1 MYGWCTYP
9 RFIHRKK
16 TIFILALVT
25 SALIVLTL
33 FTFPRG
39 TPVISDMSLYGAK
52 DSDFKPVPY
61 TRLAPCERKPEGD
74 INCLDIRRNGTT
86 RLRQAQLVLTRIL
99 RIFDLIAKKH
109 GIRYWLYRGTLLG
122 AARHNG
128 HVPFDNDI
136 DICIPK
142 ADYEKFVKYGVKELP
157 GDIFFQ
163 TEETDRHWEIL
174 PFSGL
179 LGKLRD
185 MRSCYGCGRAG
196 NCKHKNGLQLDMFVV
211 EMDSSGNFLELFSHS
226 NLFRRRYIYGPYV
239 RKPSD
244 IFPLAELNFDG
255 FPLPAPREWKKIL
268 HSLYGDFMMIPTNKP
283 VGHLNSD
290 PFHSCDEMQWGVYRK
305 DIP

>member
-1 MYGWCTYP
+1 MEFVYRILVTFDMFGWCTYP

-25 SALIVLTL
+25 SVLIVLTL

-39 TPVISDMSLYGAK
+39 TPVISEMSLYGAN

-74 INCLDIRRNGTT
+74 INCSDIRRNGTT

-136 DICIPK
+136 DIHS
-142 ADYEKFVKYGVKELP
+142 
-157 GDIFFQ
+157 FF
-163 TEETDRHWEIL
+163 L
-174 PFSGL
+174 
-179 LGKLRD
+179 
-185 MRSCYGCGRAG
+185 
-196 NCKHKNGLQLDMFVV
+196 
-211 EMDSSGNFLELFSHS
+211 
-226 NLFRRRYIYGPYV
+226 
-239 RKPSD
+239 
-244 IFPLAELNFDG
+244 
-255 FPLPAPREWKKIL
+255 
-268 HSLYGDFMMIPTNKP
+268 
-283 VGHLNSD
+283 
-290 PFHSCDEMQWGVYRK
+290 
-305 DIP
+305 